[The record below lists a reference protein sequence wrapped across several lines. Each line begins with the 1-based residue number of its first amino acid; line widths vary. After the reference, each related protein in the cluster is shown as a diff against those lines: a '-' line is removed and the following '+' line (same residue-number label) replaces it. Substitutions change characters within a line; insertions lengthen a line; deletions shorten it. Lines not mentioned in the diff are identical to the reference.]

1 MGRALRKTSEFL
13 SAVEKEREKHPRLLE
28 AVAGAEFVIVRSP
41 ELGMAVRGT
50 RLSSLPVHLPD
61 GVTFKIAYTF
71 DAHEVVF
78 RALYPA
84 VAPALSRRSLD

>member
-13 SAVEKEREKHPRLLE
+13 SAVERERESHPRLPE
-28 AVAGAEFVIVRSP
+28 AVAGAEFVLLRIP

-50 RLSSLPVHLPD
+50 RVSSWPVHLPD
-61 GVTFKIAYTF
+61 GVTFKIVYTF

-78 RALYPA
+78 KALYPA
-84 VAPALSRRSLD
+84 VAPSQSRRSPD